1 MSQASTPTYA
11 DWLRDRMEERHL
23 TQRQLAKLLNPDDP
37 ETARRAVR
45 RYLKGMIPIERTR
58 QNIATVL
65 GTEESGPDAADAED
79 D

>member
-11 DWLRDRMEERHL
+11 DWLRERMQERQL
-23 TQRQLAKLLNPDDP
+23 SQRQLAHLLNPNDP

-58 QNIATVL
+58 QAIAAAL
-65 GTEESGPDAADAED
+65 GTEETGPDAADAED